1 MVKAPIPPEAID
13 TLMKARAII
22 LMMALCLVAS
32 ALCFADN
39 AQMGAWKLNLAK
51 SNLGPGSPKNSVVV
65 YQVEGDNV
73 KVTVDGTDDDGKPI
87 HSEWAGKFDGKD
99 YPVIG
104 DPSFD
109 ARSYT
114 VIDDRTLG
122 FNFKKGGK
130 LKASGRIEVS
140 TDGKRRTVTMRA
152 IDAKGKKVK
161 SAAVYDKQ

>member
-1 MVKAPIPPEAID
+1 MR
-13 TLMKARAII
+13 ARAII
-22 LMMALCLVAS
+22 RTVALCFVAA
-32 ALCFADN
+32 ALCFAEN

-51 SNLGPGSPKNSVVV
+51 SKLGPGAPKNSVVV
-65 YQVEGDNV
+65 YQAEGDHV
-73 KVTVDGTDDDGKPI
+73 RVTVDGTDDDGKPI
-87 HSEWAGKFDGKD
+87 HNEWTGEFDGKD

-104 DPSFD
+104 DPNFD

-114 VIDDRTLG
+114 MIDDRTLG

-140 TDGKRRTVTMRA
+140 TDGKSRTVTMRG
-152 IDAKGKKVK
+152 IDAKGKKVM